1 LAKKLNAELGAKASI
16 DALATAAGMA
26 ASALTNFGPALF
38 NALGEMTGR
47 GRNQIAPDEFARLPQ
62 GTTNQQAVGAATIQP
77 TATVVVNA
85 GTIVTDQQLEAVI
98 QQNVLQL
105 LKSGNKLL
113 PAGSLN

>member
-1 LAKKLNAELGAKASI
+1 MEGGS
-16 DALATAAGMA
+16 T
-26 ASALTNFGPALF
+26 T
-38 NALGEMTGR
+38 
-47 GRNQIAPDEFARLPQ
+47 FAVPQ
-62 GTTNQQAVGAATIQP
+62 GVTNQQA
-77 TATVVVNA
+77 TATATATPSVGVTVNA

>member
-1 LAKKLNAELGAKASI
+1 
-16 DALATAAGMA
+16 
-26 ASALTNFGPALF
+26 
-38 NALGEMTGR
+38 MTGR

-62 GTTNQQAVGAATIQP
+62 GATNQQAVAAAVATVQP

-98 QQNVLQL
+98 QKNVLQL

-113 PAGSLN
+113 PAGALTN